1 MSGAR
6 RANAREQSRPERQTQ
21 PVEKEFRYEN
31 PGSATAEE
39 GVIRLLYLEPE
50 LANMPELHWRYA
62 YPCVIAITVA
72 IIVFEIIYFKKK
84 KIL

>member
-1 MSGAR
+1 M
-6 RANAREQSRPERQTQ
+6 N
-21 PVEKEFRYEN
+21 F
-31 PGSATAEE
+31 
-39 GVIRLLYLEPE
+39 
-50 LANMPELHWRYA
+50 ANMPELHWRYA